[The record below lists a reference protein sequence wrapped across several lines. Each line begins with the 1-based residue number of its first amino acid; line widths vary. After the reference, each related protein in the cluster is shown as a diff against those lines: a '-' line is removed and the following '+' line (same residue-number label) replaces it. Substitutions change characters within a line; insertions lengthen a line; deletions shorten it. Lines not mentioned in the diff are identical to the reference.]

1 MSLSFQDSN
10 PADACETYLGFVSA
24 GSLPPPAGSGTIT
37 FYSRTRAY
45 YTATYNPTSFS
56 LVMGSCTYN
65 FGPQKINNADFDG
78 LYRVVRADM
87 KVLTQYGGT
96 FCPMTGSCLRSFWV
110 SASANG
116 VVALVDQSAS
126 AGDDCPSLLAY
137 VNGTLP
143 SGTQILVI
151 AGKAA
156 NQQMVWAPT
165 GMFGGYDP
173 TGSTISLIIDGCEN
187 DMVKAASIVGAI
199 PFTSPEVPNSFPPA
213 VVADFGVQLP
223 ASAPGSVVVAY
234 VGVSPESCP
243 ANPCAASGLYV
254 VWDKAGMPPYACV
267 DNACGLHHD
276 ACLHS
281 NMCTFVRRWYWL
293 GAVASH
299 QQQQRCFLTLDM
311 QGKCPSRLGAPVPPT
326 NAEPI
331 SGSPHL
337 VRPLRPLAAAT
348 SPYTTT
354 IRTRTWQRTHRLTS
368 TSKWGAASTRPVSCP
383 LYPLSEPFL

>member
-173 TGSTISLIIDGCEN
+173 TGSTVSLIIDGCEN
-187 DMVKAASIVGAI
+187 DIVKAASIVGAI

-267 DNACGLHHD
+267 DNACWLHHD

-368 TSKWGAASTRPVSCP
+368 ISKWGAASIRPVS
-383 LYPLSEPFL
+383 YPLVPLSQPFL